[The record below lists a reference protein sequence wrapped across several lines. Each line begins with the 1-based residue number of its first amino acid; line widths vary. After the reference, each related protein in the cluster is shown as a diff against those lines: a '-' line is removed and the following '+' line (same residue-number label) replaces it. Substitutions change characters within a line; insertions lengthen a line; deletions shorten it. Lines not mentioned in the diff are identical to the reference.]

1 MKTLKHLLGALLLSA
16 SIGLACADAAAQKPP
31 PPPEA
36 KPDASPEE
44 LLERLESAG
53 LFAAARVGLID
64 NVWRYR
70 NGTGLDAEPTLE
82 TDGQVFSQGFRF
94 AGLKGCTLTL
104 RNDDVRM
111 LMPSGEGRAGG
122 GTPPR
127 YVAELHVPLDRL
139 SATKGKSAK
148 SAHQKPENVRLYGAW
163 GAEYKYKGIVA
174 KSPVGLF
181 MFPAGLRE
189 SRKYY
194 EGESVTFTFDSREQ
208 SLRFDAAFRRAIKLC
223 ESP

>member
-1 MKTLKHLLGALLLSA
+1 MRRLRPLISALLLSA
-16 SIGLACADAAAQKPP
+16 SIGLAYADAAAQKPP

-36 KPDASPEE
+36 KPDAAPAR
-44 LLERLESAG
+44 LLDSLESAG
-53 LFAAARVGLID
+53 LFAAARVTLVE
-64 NVWRYR
+64 NAWRYR
-70 NGTGLDAEPTLE
+70 NGAGLNDEPTLE
-82 TDGQVFSQGFRF
+82 TDREVFSQGFRF

-104 RNDDVRM
+104 RNEDVIR
-111 LMPSGEGRAGG
+111 LRPPGWERAGG
-122 GTPPR
+122 PLPR
-127 YVAELHVPLDRL
+127 YVAELYVELDRL

-163 GAEYKYKGIVA
+163 GAEYKYKGVVA

-194 EGESVTFTFDSREQ
+194 VGESVTFTFDSREQ
-208 SLRFDAAFRRAIKLC
+208 STEFDAAFRRAIKLC
-223 ESP
+223 EAP